1 VIVLLG
7 GVLAPPLIHR
17 FVSNGA
23 MSVQVSR
30 RMYEYLVLGLLM
42 LFWVGWCEEGYQLSR
57 QLNTIV
63 KLPWQRRLTLELWTG
78 VVFSLILSVLTS
90 LSTLLPLLALFLIF
104 AGIESLKAS
113 SSEQTLWGS
122 VLMGFRRSFRMVS
135 QNPVR
140 YLLLLAVPGLL
151 LYLINLFLRICQIH
165 LVLAVGAPGQVDSV
179 YFGMS
184 IFVIG
189 LALGLAGIALFF
201 IARMDLVI
209 CYLRASNRQASNPI
223 SHLGIPEKSNQPGT
237 FILAKFLAKESNSV

>member
-17 FVSNGA
+17 FVSKGA

-30 RMYEYLVLGLLM
+30 WMYEYLVLGLLV

-57 QLNTIV
+57 QLNTLV

-78 VVFSLILSVLTS
+78 VVFSLLLSVLTS

-113 SSEQTLWGS
+113 SWEQTLWGS
-122 VLMGFRRSFRMVS
+122 VLMGFRRSFRRVS
-135 QNPVR
+135 QHPVR

-151 LYLINLFLRICQIH
+151 LYLINLLLRICQIH
-165 LVLAVGAPGQVDSV
+165 LVLAVGASGQGDSI
-179 YFGMS
+179 YF
-184 IFVIG
+184 
-189 LALGLAGIALFF
+189 
-201 IARMDLVI
+201 
-209 CYLRASNRQASNPI
+209 RAPRI
-223 SHLGIPEKSNQPGT
+223 I
-237 FILAKFLAKESNSV
+237 